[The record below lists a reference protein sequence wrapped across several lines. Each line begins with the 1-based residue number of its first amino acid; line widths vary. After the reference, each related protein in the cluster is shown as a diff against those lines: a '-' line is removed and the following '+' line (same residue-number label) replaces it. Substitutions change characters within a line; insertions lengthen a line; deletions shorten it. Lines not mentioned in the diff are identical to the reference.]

1 MEHPTSTARSGA
13 EEQPPDQR
21 LEGSQSSQ
29 GSEGTDDSQGMEGMA
44 ASATLH
50 CLTGCATGEIVALVV
65 ATAIGLGALASIPLA
80 LALAFAFGFA
90 LSSLPLLRSG
100 LAVGIALKT
109 VVLADTIS
117 ILTMEVVDNA
127 VVLLIPG
134 ALHAGLVNPTFWW
147 SMGLA
152 FLAAYAAAYP
162 VNRLMLRRGQGHA
175 RSHGAM
181 GDGVERAWVPDVPA
195 PALAGVL
202 AAFLAGQYPDAGW

>member
-1 MEHPTSTARSGA
+1 MEHPTPTARASAEDQAPEQSPEQGPESPEGA
-13 EEQPPDQR
+13 E
-21 LEGSQSSQ
+21 SS
-29 GSEGTDDSQGMEGMA
+29 EGMEGMA

-65 ATAIGLGALASIPLA
+65 ATAVGLGALASIPLA
-80 LALAFAFGFA
+80 LALAFVFGFA

-100 LAVGIALKT
+100 LAVGVALKT

-147 SMGLA
+147 GMGVA
-152 FLAAYAAAYP
+152 FVAAYAAAYP

-181 GDGVERAWVPDVPA
+181 GDGVERAWVPDIPA
-195 PALAGVL
+195 PALAGAL
-202 AAFLAGQYPDAGW
+202 AAFLAGGLLVSIAA

>member
-1 MEHPTSTARSGA
+1 MEHPTVTTRASA
-13 EEQPPDQR
+13 EEQSP
-21 LEGSQSSQ
+21 GQ
-29 GSEGTDDSQGMEGMA
+29 GPESSQGMEGMA

-65 ATAIGLGALASIPLA
+65 ATAIGLGALATIPLA

-202 AAFLAGQYPDAGW
+202 AAFLAGGLLVSIAA

>member
-1 MEHPTSTARSGA
+1 MSDN
-13 EEQPPDQR
+13 EQ
-21 LEGSQSSQ
+21 G
-29 GSEGTDDSQGMEGMA
+29 QGMESMA
-44 ASATLH
+44 SSATLH

-65 ATAIGLGALASIPLA
+65 ATAVGIGAVASIPLA
-80 LALAFAFGFA
+80 LGLAFVFGFA
-90 LSSLPLLRSG
+90 LSSLPLLRTG
-100 LAVGIALKT
+100 MDVRTALRT
-109 VVLADTIS
+109 VVVADTLS

-127 VVLLIPG
+127 VVLAVPG

-162 VNRLMLRRGQGHA
+162 VNRALMRRGQGHA

-181 GDGVERAWVPDVPA
+181 GETVERTWIPDIAA

-202 AAFLAGQYPDAGW
+202 AAFLAGGLLVSVAAA